1 MLLLNNFDERP
12 APDLIAGISKQSGN
26 RNNAKLMKEPKVA
39 LVLGGGGIK
48 PYSII
53 PLLKFLDSKNMKID
67 LVVGCSGGAIMSA
80 LLASGYSPDEI
91 VNNIVARLKKNLFK
105 KDFRVLASIA
115 GLPFSRMDKEN
126 TFIKAAPIRSFFKE
140 LFGSRRMEDL
150 ALKTILQATDFET
163 GEGVALETGNL
174 ADCVYASSAIFPIL
188 PALRIGERWLF
199 DGVFSAPVPVLQAVR
214 YSPDIIIVADFLEK
228 LNPNPKGCFE
238 AALHTGKIYAKTI
251 TSTQT
256 CLSID
261 LNEGEVI
268 CFKVAFNKYISM
280 WEVDKM
286 PAILEAGEIA
296 LNKTK
301 GEILLAWDHYKQL
314 NR

>member
-1 MLLLNNFDERP
+1 
-12 APDLIAGISKQSGN
+12 
-26 RNNAKLMKEPKVA
+26 MKEPKVA

-53 PLLKFLDSKNMKID
+53 PLLKFLDSKRIKLN

-91 VNNIVARLKKNLFK
+91 MNNIVTRLNKNLFK
-105 KDFRVLASIA
+105 KDFRALASIA
-115 GLPFSRMDKEN
+115 GLPFCRMDKET

-140 LFGSRRMEDL
+140 LFGSRRIEDL
-150 ALKTILQATDFET
+150 GLKTILQATDFET
-163 GEGVALETGNL
+163 GEGVGLETGDL
-174 ADCVYASSAIFPIL
+174 ADSVYASSAIFPIL

-199 DGVFSAPVPVLQAVR
+199 DGGFSAPVPVLQAIR
-214 YSPDIIIVADFLEK
+214 YSPDIIIVADFQEK

-238 AALHTGKIYAKTI
+238 AALHTGKIYTKTI
-251 TSTQT
+251 TSDQT

-261 LNEGEVI
+261 LYEGEVI
-268 CFKVAFNKYISM
+268 YTKVVFDKYIPM

-296 LNKTK
+296 LDKAK
-301 GEILLAWDHYKQL
+301 GEIVLAWDHYRQL